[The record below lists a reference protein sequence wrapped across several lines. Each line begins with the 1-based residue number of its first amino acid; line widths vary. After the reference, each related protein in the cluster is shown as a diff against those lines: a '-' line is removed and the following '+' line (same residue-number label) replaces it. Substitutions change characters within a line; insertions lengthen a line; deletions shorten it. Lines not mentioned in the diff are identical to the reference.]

1 MKENIFI
8 KDKLKKISIA
18 NYLKKKLKSAGFID
32 VDILKTSFHTRVVIY
47 ALKPGFIIGKKG
59 SNIRALTDDLEKQ
72 FGFNKVHIEIGEIPN
87 KNLDP
92 KVIMESIESNIGR
105 GMTWKSVVYGA
116 LRQIKEA
123 GAIGAEIIAKGNTSG
138 KGQRKR
144 KSRFFFGYLK
154 KAGDQK
160 DLVSIEKRTTFP
172 SLGTIGIT
180 LRIVNPNVLF
190 SDKVDVSAL
199 AKDFKIRMEEEDLEK
214 TKVTSEKADDKKVAK
229 EKSDDK
235 KVIKEKSDD
244 KKVAKEKSDDKKVAK
259 EKSDDKKVAK
269 EKLDDKKVTKEKSDD
284 KKVTKEKSDDK
295 KVAKEKPSLS
305 KDETSN
311 KEI

>member
-32 VDILKTSFHTRVVIY
+32 VDILKTSFHTRVIIY

-59 SNIRALTDDLEKQ
+59 SNIRALTDDLEKE

-92 KVIMESIESNIGR
+92 KVIMESIQSNIAR

-199 AKDFKIRMEEEDLEK
+199 AKDFKIRMEEEELEK
-214 TKVTSEKADDKKVAK
+214 TKVSA

-235 KVIKEKSDD
+235 KVIKEKSDE
-244 KKVAKEKSDDKKVAK
+244 KKTDDKKVI
-259 EKSDDKKVAK
+259 K
-269 EKLDDKKVTKEKSDD
+269 EKLEKKIIKEKTSSETEEA
-284 KKVTKEKSDDK
+284 TKW
-295 KVAKEKPSLS
+295 L
-305 KDETSN
+305 
-311 KEI
+311 

>member
-1 MKENIFI
+1 VKENIFI

-32 VDILKTSFHTRVVIY
+32 VDILKTSFHTRVIIY

-59 SNIRALTDDLEKQ
+59 SNIRALTDDLEKE

-92 KVIMESIESNIGR
+92 KVIMESIQSNIAR

-199 AKDFKIRMEEEDLEK
+199 AKDFKIRMEEEELEK
-214 TKVTSEKADDKKVAK
+214 TKVSA

-235 KVIKEKSDD
+235 KVIKEKSDEKKTDD
-244 KKVAKEKSDDKKVAK
+244 KKVIKEKSDEKKTDDKKVIK
-259 EKSDDKKVAK
+259 EKSDEKKT
-269 EKLDDKKVTKEKSDD
+269 DDKKVIKEKLE
-284 KKVTKEKSDDK
+284 KKIIKEKTS
-295 KVAKEKPSLS
+295 S
-305 KDETSN
+305 ETEEAT
-311 KEI
+311 KWL

>member
-32 VDILKTSFHTRVVIY
+32 VDILKTSFHTRVIIY

-59 SNIRALTDDLEKQ
+59 SNIRALTDDLEKE

-92 KVIMESIESNIGR
+92 KVIMESIQSNIAR

-199 AKDFKIRMEEEDLEK
+199 AKDFKIRMEEEELEK
-214 TKVTSEKADDKKVAK
+214 TKVSA

-235 KVIKEKSDD
+235 KVIKEKSDEKKTDD
-244 KKVAKEKSDDKKVAK
+244 KKVIKEKSDEKKT
-259 EKSDDKKVAK
+259 DDKKVIK
-269 EKLDDKKVTKEKSDD
+269 EKLEKKIIKEKTSSETEEA
-284 KKVTKEKSDDK
+284 TKW
-295 KVAKEKPSLS
+295 L
-305 KDETSN
+305 
-311 KEI
+311 